1 MASDLIR
8 RREPVSMAKPKIAQ
22 GLVDK
27 ACEMKRRGLTSRDI
41 CQALGICEQAFCR
54 WVIRPSRK
62 LHRSLS
68 EGLKRAKADY
78 KAELLASIMD
88 TATREKDPQ
97 WTAAAWL
104 LERKHPDEY
113 AQTTREKDE
122 KREEAPRIVLGVT
135 VQAAPAEA
143 GDE

>member
-1 MASDLIR
+1 
-8 RREPVSMAKPKIAQ
+8 MAKPKIAQ
-22 GLVDK
+22 GLADK
-27 ACEMKRRGLTSRDI
+27 AYEMKRRGLTSRDI
-41 CQALGICEQAFCR
+41 CQALGICEQTFCR
-54 WVIRPSRK
+54 WVNRPSRK

-68 EGLKRAKADY
+68 EGLKRAEADY
-78 KAELLASIMD
+78 KAELLTSIMN

-104 LERKHPDEY
+104 LERKYPDEY
-113 AQTTREKDE
+113 ARTTREKDE